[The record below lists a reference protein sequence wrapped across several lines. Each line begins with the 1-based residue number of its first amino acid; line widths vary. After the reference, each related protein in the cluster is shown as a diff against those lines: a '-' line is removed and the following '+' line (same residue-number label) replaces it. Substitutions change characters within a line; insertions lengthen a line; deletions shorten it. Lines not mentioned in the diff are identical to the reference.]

1 MKKLIS
7 LFIIISV
14 LCSQETSINFESKVG
29 TTAANFLKVG
39 VGPRAIAMGAAYSA
53 IADDA
58 TSVFWN
64 PAGIVYVDRFS
75 FYAGFIDWIMDLKL
89 TQASF
94 AGTNSKIGSCAVFVN
109 TLRMDNI
116 AVTTMLEPEG
126 DGTYAGAS
134 DMVMG
139 FSLARILSES
149 FSMGVSAKL
158 IASKVANESAM
169 GQALDIGTIFTPG
182 WRDLR
187 IGMSLMHFGTK
198 MKLNGRDLDIV
209 SDIDPLLGLD
219 APGEGRLRTQSW
231 DMPTTFR
238 LGAAMTL
245 INKKNYSLVFSFDG
259 VHATDTKEVFNSGFE
274 FILGPIVLRNGLGI
288 GYDQNR
294 ISFGG
299 GYSYSKDFR
308 DYHTDYAAVIMSP
321 FGLVQTVSARV
332 DF

>member
-1 MKKLIS
+1 MKKQ
-7 LFIIISV
+7 ISV
-14 LCSQETSINFESKVG
+14 LIVVSVFYGQQISTKFESKVG
-29 TTAANFLKVG
+29 TTAANFLKVS

-75 FYAGFIDWIMDLKL
+75 FYTGFVDWIMDLKL

-94 AGTNSKIGSCAVFVN
+94 AGTNPRIGSFAAFVN
-109 TLRMDNI
+109 TLQMDNI
-116 AVTTMLEPEG
+116 AVTTLSKPEG
-126 DGTYAGAS
+126 DGTYTGAS

-139 FSLARILSES
+139 FSLARQLSES
-149 FSMGVSAKL
+149 FSLGVSGKL
-158 IASKVANESAM
+158 ITSKVANESAM
-169 GQALDIGTIFTPG
+169 GQALDIGTIFIPG

-219 APGEGRLRTQSW
+219 SPGEGRLKTQSW

-238 LGAAMTL
+238 LGAAMT
-245 INKKNYSLVFSFDG
+245 IVDKKNYSLTFSFDG

-274 FILGPIVLRNGLGI
+274 LNLGPIVLRNGLGI

-299 GYSYSKDFR
+299 GYSYSKDSR
-308 DYHTDYAAVIMSP
+308 DYHTDYAAVIISP

>member
-1 MKKLIS
+1 MKKQISILI
-7 LFIIISV
+7 IMSV
-14 LCSQETSINFESKVG
+14 LYSQKTSINFESKVG

-39 VGPRAIAMGAAYSA
+39 VGTRAIAMGAAYSA

-75 FYAGFIDWIMDLKL
+75 FYTGYIDWIMDLKL

-94 AGTNSKIGSCAVFVN
+94 AGTNSKIGSFALFVN

-126 DGTYAGAS
+126 DGTYTGAS

-139 FSLARILSES
+139 FSLARTLSES
-149 FSMGVSAKL
+149 FSMGVSGKL

-219 APGEGRLRTQSW
+219 APGESRLRVQSW

-245 INKKNYSLVFSFDG
+245 INKKNYSLIFSFDG

-274 FILGPIVLRNGLGI
+274 FNLGSIVLRNGLGI
-288 GYDQNR
+288 GYDQSR

-299 GYSYSKDFR
+299 GYSYSKDSR
-308 DYHTDYAAVIMSP
+308 DYHTDYAAVIMGP
-321 FGLVQTVSARV
+321 FGLVQTVSAGV
-332 DF
+332 NF